1 MEIFIEV
8 DVDIALVFNE
18 SFSGISLQ
26 FSNAIDYREP
36 VALDDVEFSMAFKR
50 VTSGEVGEILKSWRA
65 NTSSGVDDTPTVV
78 NKILGNILSG
88 PLVNLI
94 NKHIPPVTFPQSLKC
109 AKVVPPHKNGGKII
123 LTIIG
128 QFLCF
133 HLSAKFSSAF

>member
-18 SFSGISLQ
+18 FFSGIALQ
-26 FSNAIDYREP
+26 LSNAIDHREP
-36 VALDDVEFSMAFKR
+36 VALDDVEFSMAFKL
-50 VTSGEVGEILKSWRA
+50 VTSGEVGEILNSLRA
-65 NTSSGVDDTPTVV
+65 NTSCGVDDTPTVV

-94 NKHIPPVTFPQSLKC
+94 NKHIRPVTFPAEFEMSHTKME
-109 AKVVPPHKNGGKII
+109 AKIV

-128 QFLCF
+128 RFLCF